1 MRQLHRFLSGVVMI
15 RAAAIA
21 LSLETPASSSHA
33 PLRFSP
39 SRLVCW
45 LRRTASQANRFKVSS
60 VYAAVSPALRR
71 SAIASSIVA
80 ITTLLVAPTA
90 AFPQADFAIQA
101 VGVTSNPQNVTVA
114 LNAPGIVASV
124 QVLTSGAPGL
134 DFAPAGTSTCV
145 AASFPGNCTVS
156 VAFTPTA
163 PGLRVGA
170 VVLMDAD
177 QQTVLGAAWIHG
189 IGSGGLGVLIP
200 GNIAQVAG
208 DGEGKSIPV
217 LDGIS
222 APMAELD
229 QPASVALDGLGNLY
243 IADVYHHRIRMV
255 CGGIGPTINGTVCSA
270 AQAGIISTIAGNGNP
285 AYTGDGGL
293 AASATLNSPAGIALD
308 GAGNLYIADS
318 VNNVI
323 RKITAATGAITTVVG
338 FMNAEGI
345 GASGYGGD
353 GGPATSALLNTPWGI
368 TVDALGDIYV
378 ADTFNH
384 RVRKVD
390 MESGIIQTIAGTGI
404 PGYNGDSL
412 QATAAELN
420 VPYAVAFDAAS
431 NMYIPDSAN
440 NRVRVVS
447 QSGIISTIAGVGVI
461 GFSGDGA
468 PATAAELWSP
478 SGVVVD
484 AGGNV
489 YVADTQNSAI
499 REVSSSGII
508 TTIAQNDV
516 GIYIFNGGGPYPVS
530 IYWPWGMTL
539 DGQGNLYFADFLNL
553 RVREIQGNVSP
564 VDFTR
569 VPIRQGYQSKP
580 AKTPVELENDGNAP
594 LDVTSILAGANALLQ
609 QSALD
614 QSLSPCAA
622 TGQVLEPGAYCWIEP
637 VFAPAAF
644 PPLTGNQTEIG
655 NINIAANSTGN
666 LTAANSPLQV
676 EVIGIATP
684 VNSTTTALVS
694 NPNPSGFG
702 QSVSFTATVTT
713 GAGTGDLTG
722 AVAFYDGAKLLGPS
736 VPVQASDTANQS
748 VATFS
753 TSALAVGT
761 HAIIAIYDVTKD
773 PDHFTST
780 GTLSQSV
787 LEGTV
792 TALAASEKTANV
804 GDTVL
809 FTANV
814 TAANGGGYPL
824 DGSVTFTDG
833 ATILCTQ
840 NINAAGVATCA
851 TSALTEG
858 INQIT
863 ATYTPASTADIQ
875 PSIGLLSFDVQAP
888 SSIQVSIGGIQ
899 AQSNS
904 NIYYGNPVN
913 FIATVL
919 ASGAS
924 ASSIGSG
931 SAPATATGTVVFFDG
946 AQQIGAATLAGA
958 QAQASF
964 STTSLAVGAHSI
976 TASYQGDANY
986 KPSVSA
992 PISLTVSQ
1000 AQTAVTVSALP
1011 VTAIAGGPVALTAAI
1026 TVTQGVTTP
1035 TGTIAFTSGGV
1046 AIGSQPVTS
1055 GSATVSPIFAPGVQS
1070 IVATYSGDVNSGGAL
1085 SIPLP
1090 LQVLIAT
1097 TSATVTS
1104 SANPAIVLSPV
1115 TLSAKVAGNG
1125 GIPTGTVTFTADGA
1139 ALGNA
1144 PLDATGSA
1152 SLSSA
1157 ALAVGSHSIT
1167 VSYSGDGNDSP
1178 AASAAITQVV
1188 STIST
1193 GTALG
1198 ESSTGGATPGVL
1210 LVATVVGAAGPMPT
1224 GTVTFLI
1231 GTTVL
1236 GSASLNSSGVATFA
1250 PNPFSGTETIT
1261 ASFGGDTVHGASA
1274 SLPIQVTG
1282 VPIGFLIAAT
1292 PTTMSIP
1299 TGQNATVSVALTSIS
1314 GFTDTIGLGCATLPA
1329 VVNCHFS
1336 AASVSL
1342 AANATQ
1348 TVQLTFDTGNPLGG
1362 GGSTAL
1368 NTASRRG
1375 GVFLAGFSLPIAAF
1389 FGMVFWRLRRRT
1401 HAFSRLVPILLIA
1414 AGALFL
1420 DGCGG
1425 LSQISAAVG
1434 AYTIQVT
1441 GTGVN
1446 SNIVHYQNVTL
1457 TVTQ

>member
-1 MRQLHRFLSGVVMI
+1 MICPAAAVYRRQAPANISPRQLLSLLPRFRAWI
-15 RAAAIA
+15 CRAATHTYGFGSCRGPVSGSSTFAASILAAAA
-21 LSLETPASSSHA
+21 LLFLPA
-33 PLRFSP
+33 
-39 SRLVCW
+39 
-45 LRRTASQANRFKVSS
+45 T
-60 VYAAVSPALRR
+60 
-71 SAIASSIVA
+71 
-80 ITTLLVAPTA
+80 
-90 AFPQADFAIQA
+90 AFPQSGFGTQTL
-101 VGVTSNPQNVTVA
+101 GVTSNPQNVTVA
-114 LNAPGIVASV
+114 LSAQGIVAGV

-134 DFAPAGTSTCV
+134 DFAPAGAGTCV

-156 VAFTPTA
+156 VTFTPSA

-177 QQTVLGAAWIHG
+177 QQTVIGTAWIQG

-200 GNIAQVAG
+200 GNILQMAG

-217 LDGIS
+217 LDGIP
-222 APMAELD
+222 ALMAELD

-255 CGGIGPTINGTVCSA
+255 CGGIGATIGGTVCSA
-270 AQAGIISTIAGNGNP
+270 SQVGILTTIAGNGNP

-293 AASATLNSPAGIALD
+293 AASATLNTPAGIALD

-323 RKITAATGAITTVVG
+323 RKITAATGTITTVVG
-338 FMNAEGI
+338 FMNAQGI

-353 GGPATSALLNTPWGI
+353 GGPATSALLNTPWGV
-368 TVDALGDIYV
+368 TVDEFGYIYI

-384 RVRKVD
+384 RIRRVKI
-390 MESGIIQTIAGTGI
+390 EGGIIETAVGTGI
-404 PGYNGDSL
+404 PGYNGDGL

-420 VPYAVAFDAAS
+420 VPFAVAFDAAH

-440 NRVRVVS
+440 NRVRVVNP
-447 QSGIISTIAGVGVI
+447 SGIISTIAGVGAI

-489 YVADTQNSAI
+489 YIADTQNSAI

-516 GIYIFNGGGPYPVS
+516 GVYLYNGGGPYPVS

-564 VDFTR
+564 VDFTQN
-569 VPIRQGYQSKP
+569 PIRQGYQSKP

-594 LDVTSILAGANALLQ
+594 LDVISIAAGANAVLQ

-614 QSLSPCAA
+614 PSLSPCAA
-622 TGQVLEPGAYCWIEP
+622 AGQVLEPGADCWIEP

-644 PPLTGNQTEIG
+644 PPLTSDQTEIG
-655 NINIAANSTGN
+655 NINIAANSTPS
-666 LTAANSPLQV
+666 LIATNSPLQV
-676 EVIGIATP
+676 EVVGIATP

-736 VPVQASDTANQS
+736 VPVETSTASEA
-748 VATFS
+748 VATFT
-753 TSALAVGT
+753 TSSLAVGT
-761 HAIIAIYDVTKD
+761 HTIIAVYDVTKD

-780 GTLSQSV
+780 GTLTQSV

-792 TALAASEKTANV
+792 TTLTASEKTANV

-809 FTANV
+809 FTATV
-814 TAANGGGYPL
+814 ATANGGGYPL

-833 ATILCTQ
+833 ATILCSQ
-840 NINAAGVATCA
+840 DINAAGVATCS
-851 TSALTEG
+851 TSALTQG

-875 PSIGLLSFDVQAP
+875 PSIGMLSFDVQAP
-888 SSIQVSIGGIQ
+888 STIQVSIGGIQ

-904 NIYYGNPVN
+904 NVFYGNPVT
-913 FIATVL
+913 IVATVT
-919 ASGAS
+919 AGGSS
-924 ASSIGSG
+924 ASSAGTGSG
-931 SAPATATGTVVFFDG
+931 TAPATGTVAFFDG
-946 AQQIGAATLAGA
+946 TQQIGSATLAGA

-964 STTSLAVGAHSI
+964 TTRSLAVGSHAI
-976 TASYQGDANY
+976 TASYQGDSNY

-992 PISLTVSQ
+992 PITVTVSQ
-1000 AQTAVTVSALP
+1000 AQTSITVSALP
-1011 VTAIAGGPVALTAAI
+1011 ATAIAGAPVALIAAI
-1026 TVTQGVTTP
+1026 AVTQGVATP

-1070 IVATYSGDVNSGGAL
+1070 IVATYSGDANSSGAVSAPL
-1085 SIPLP
+1085 S

-1097 TSATVTS
+1097 TTATVTS

-1115 TLSAKVAGNG
+1115 TFSAKVAGNG
-1125 GIPTGTVTFTADGA
+1125 GIPTGTVTFSADGA

-1144 PLDATGSA
+1144 TLDATGSA

-1157 ALAVGSHSIT
+1157 SLAVGSHSIA
-1167 VSYSGDGNDSP
+1167 VSYSGDGNDAP
-1178 AASAAITQVV
+1178 ATSAAITQVV
-1188 STIST
+1188 GTIST
-1193 GTALG
+1193 ATALG
-1198 ESSTGGATPGVL
+1198 ESSTGGSTPGVL
-1210 LVATVVGAAGPMPT
+1210 LVATVVGAAGPAPT

-1236 GSASLNSSGVATFA
+1236 GSSSLNSSGVATFT
-1250 PNPFSGTETIT
+1250 PNPFSGTQTVT
-1261 ASFGGDTVHGASA
+1261 ASYGGDTVHGASV
-1274 SLPIQVTG
+1274 SQPIQITG
-1282 VPIGFLIAAT
+1282 VPIGFLIAVTPAT
-1292 PTTMSIP
+1292 LSIP

-1336 AASVSL
+1336 ANSVSL

-1348 TVQLTFDTGNPLGG
+1348 TVQLTFDTDNPLGG
-1362 GGSTAL
+1362 GGST
-1368 NTASRRG
+1368 SRNSAPYAG
-1375 GVFLAGFSLPIAAF
+1375 STWLAGLSLPIAAF
-1389 FGMVFWRLRRRT
+1389 FGLVFWRLRRRT
-1401 HAFSRLVPILLIA
+1401 RAFSRFVPLLLLA
-1414 AGALFL
+1414 AGALL
-1420 DGCGG
+1420 LNGCGG
-1425 LSQISAAVG
+1425 FSQISAALG